1 MREDY
6 LKLTP
11 DRLYTHVDER
21 KVRTGAYDV
30 LTPCTITI
38 CPTKEFKDGTY
49 QWLVFGS
56 FMRPSSK
63 EQPSLGTVRAANLAE
78 AKKKVQ
84 ELLEKE
90 FRHFVET
97 RDGGSI

>member
-6 LKLTP
+6 LTLTP
-11 DRLYTHVDER
+11 DRLYADVNELEA
-21 KVRTGAYDV
+21 RTGAYNV

-49 QWLVFGS
+49 QWLVFGT
-56 FMRPSSK
+56 FIRPSSK

-90 FRHFVET
+90 FRYFVEK
-97 RDGGSI
+97 REE

>member
-6 LKLTP
+6 LTLTP
-11 DRLYTHVDER
+11 DRLYTDVNELE
-21 KVRTGAYDV
+21 VRTGAYNV
-30 LTPCTITI
+30 LTPCTITV

-49 QWLVFGS
+49 QWLVFGT
-56 FMRPSSK
+56 FIRPTSK

-90 FRHFVET
+90 FRYFIEK
-97 RDGGSI
+97 RERSE

>member
-6 LKLTP
+6 LTLTP
-11 DRLYTHVDER
+11 DRLYTDVNELE
-21 KVRTGAYDV
+21 VRTGVYNV
-30 LTPCTITI
+30 LTPCTITV

-49 QWLVFGS
+49 QWLVFGT
-56 FMRPSSK
+56 FIRPTSK

-90 FRHFVET
+90 FRYFIEK
-97 RDGGSI
+97 REE

>member
-6 LKLTP
+6 LTLTP
-11 DRLYTHVDER
+11 DRLYTDVNELE
-21 KVRTGAYDV
+21 VRTGAYNV
-30 LTPCTITI
+30 LTPCTITV

-49 QWLVFGS
+49 QWLVFGT
-56 FMRPSSK
+56 FIRPSSK

-90 FRHFVET
+90 FRYFIEE
-97 RDGGSI
+97 REE

>member
-6 LKLTP
+6 LTLTP
-11 DRLYTHVDER
+11 DRLYADVNELE
-21 KVRTGAYDV
+21 VRTGAYNV
-30 LTPCTITI
+30 LAPCTITI

-49 QWLVFGS
+49 QWLVFGT
-56 FMRPSSK
+56 FIRPSSK
-63 EQPSLGTVRAANLAE
+63 EQPSLGTVRAVNLAE

-90 FRHFVET
+90 FRYFIEK
-97 RDGGSI
+97 REE

>member
-6 LKLTP
+6 LTLTP
-11 DRLYTHVDER
+11 DRLYTDANELE
-21 KVRTGAYDV
+21 VRTGAYNV

-49 QWLVFGS
+49 QWLVFGT
-56 FMRPSSK
+56 FIRPSSK

-90 FRHFVET
+90 FRYFVEK
-97 RDGGSI
+97 REE

>member
-6 LKLTP
+6 LTLTP
-11 DRLYTHVDER
+11 DRLYTAVNELEV
-21 KVRTGAYDV
+21 KTGAYNV

-49 QWLVFGS
+49 QWLVFGT
-56 FMRPSSK
+56 FIRPSSK

-90 FRHFVET
+90 FRYFVEK
-97 RDGGSI
+97 REE

>member
-6 LKLTP
+6 LTLTP
-11 DRLYTHVDER
+11 DRLYADVNELEV
-21 KVRTGAYDV
+21 KTGSYNV

-49 QWLVFGS
+49 QWLVFGTFIS
-56 FMRPSSK
+56 PSSK

-90 FRHFVET
+90 FRYFVEK
-97 RDGGSI
+97 REE

>member
-6 LKLTP
+6 LTLTP
-11 DRLYTHVDER
+11 DRLYADVNELE
-21 KVRTGAYDV
+21 VRTGAYNV
-30 LTPCTITI
+30 LTPCTITV

-49 QWLVFGS
+49 QWLVFGT
-56 FMRPSSK
+56 FIRPTSK

-90 FRHFVET
+90 FRYFIEK
-97 RDGGSI
+97 RERSE

>member
-6 LKLTP
+6 LTLTP
-11 DRLYTHVDER
+11 DRLYTDVNELE
-21 KVRTGAYDV
+21 VRTGAYNV
-30 LTPCTITI
+30 LTPCTITV

-49 QWLVFGS
+49 QWLVFGT
-56 FMRPSSK
+56 FIRPTSK

-90 FRHFVET
+90 FRYFIEK
-97 RDGGSI
+97 REE

>member
-6 LKLTP
+6 LTLTP
-11 DRLYTHVDER
+11 DRLYADVNELEV
-21 KVRTGAYDV
+21 KTGFYNV

-49 QWLVFGS
+49 QWLVFGT
-56 FMRPSSK
+56 FIRPSSK

-90 FRHFVET
+90 FRYFVEK
-97 RDGGSI
+97 REE